1 MNYVQIKY
9 GYRIIPNKTLITKNS
24 DDILN
29 ERESG
34 LW

>member
-9 GYRIIPNKTLITKNS
+9 SYRIIANETLITKKS